1 MQGVEPRLY
10 RLDDVLGAAPWLN
23 RKPVIVV
30 ESRACVERLWNTFG
44 GSMPA
49 TSSVGGLGRWEF
61 GHTEQLKDNR
71 VQDVAIIPD
80 ALKEG
85 WDRAYAVARSCAA
98 AGLRVRMV
106 FLPDGMENV
115 CAYFE
120 AGREKRALE
129 DLILAAPSAT
139 GPSLAPTRD
148 PDAVPMR
155 WLWPGRISLGG
166 ITILDSV
173 FDREK
178 RLLAFDLAARV
189 STGRPMP
196 DGLSKPEAPGHVVL
210 LIHRLLSHTVGTR
223 LEAAGADLS
232 HVTHGSCE
240 VDDLLPGA
248 DRKAMSR
255 SIPEGTKLVV
265 IDPLVCPAVA
275 SFPVP
280 KGGGAARAA
289 LVRLAGLAEQTGAA
303 ILLLRDLHVG
313 SDPDPRSSDSSVLE
327 ILGVART
334 RLIVVRN
341 GDDKHGM
348 VLAST
353 PPDLGGG
360 VGPQPYSL
368 APDDQ
373 HVPTIVW
380 GGPGKLRTTVP
391 PERADGG
398 TAPASKVDVAGQL
411 LLKWLAAEPLPA
423 KVVMQR
429 AAAAGITEP
438 TLRRAKS
445 RYHVISHKRGGPG
458 GVQEWWWSLEDDHS
472 AH

>member
-1 MQGVEPRLY
+1 
-10 RLDDVLGAAPWLN
+10 
-23 RKPVIVV
+23 
-30 ESRACVERLWNTFG
+30 
-44 GSMPA
+44 
-49 TSSVGGLGRWEF
+49 
-61 GHTEQLKDNR
+61 
-71 VQDVAIIPD
+71 
-80 ALKEG
+80 
-85 WDRAYAVARSCAA
+85 
-98 AGLRVRMV
+98 
-106 FLPDGMENV
+106 
-115 CAYFE
+115 
-120 AGREKRALE
+120 
-129 DLILAAPSAT
+129 
-139 GPSLAPTRD
+139 
-148 PDAVPMR
+148 MR

-166 ITILDSV
+166 ITVLDSV

-210 LIHRLLSHTVGTR
+210 LIHRLLSHTVRTC

-232 HVTHGSCE
+232 HVTHRSCE

-248 DRKAMSR
+248 ARKAMSR

-265 IDPLVCPAVA
+265 IDPLVCPAVT

-289 LVRLAGLAEQTGAA
+289 LVRLADLAEQTGAA
-303 ILLLRDLHVG
+303 TLLLRDLHVG

-398 TAPASKVDVAGQL
+398 AAPASKVDVAGQL

-438 TLRRAKS
+438 IPPSQKSQEIPYLLRRSKVRAGPKGSENGWQNPKRLAVRLAEIGWRRSCRSASPECCQPAKPGTGIARRTHTVRSTTLSS
-445 RYHVISHKRGGPG
+445 RHRAQACRRNSVIPSRIRSPPVCTSSGTSARAWRRYCESCCAANSASSRAQRHAERPSFALPARGTVAAGGGQSKGQTEIDPPQAPDVGPHTPAG
-458 GVQEWWWSLEDDHS
+458 R
-472 AH
+472 

>member
-10 RLDDVLGAAPWLN
+10 RLVDVLGAAPWLN
-23 RKPVIVV
+23 RKSVIVV
-30 ESRACVERLWNTFG
+30 ESKACVERLWSAFG

-49 TSSVGGLGRWEF
+49 TSSVGGLGRWEL
-61 GHTEQLKDNR
+61 GHTAQLKDNR

-80 ALKEG
+80 ARKEG
-85 WDRAYAVARSCAA
+85 WDRAYAVARSCATA
-98 AGLRVRMV
+98 RLRVRMV
-106 FLPDGMENV
+106 FLPDDMANV
-115 CAYFE
+115 CAYFD

-129 DLILAAPSAT
+129 NLILAAPSAT
-139 GPSLAPTRD
+139 GSSLAPTRD

-155 WLWPGRISLGG
+155 WLWPGRILLGG
-166 ITILDSV
+166 ITVLDSV

-210 LIHRLLSHTVGTR
+210 LIHRLLSHTVRTR
-223 LEAAGADLS
+223 LEAAGADPS
-232 HVTHGSCE
+232 HVTHRSCE
-240 VDDLLPGA
+240 GDDLLPGA
-248 DRKAMSR
+248 DHKAMSR
-255 SIPEGTKLVV
+255 SIPEGTQVGG
-265 IDPLVCPAVA
+265 DRPARL
-275 SFPVP
+275 PP
-280 KGGGAARAA
+280 RAPP
-289 LVRLAGLAEQTGAA
+289 RCGWRSWPSRRGL
-303 ILLLRDLHVG
+303 
-313 SDPDPRSSDSSVLE
+313 RSSCSGTSTW
-327 ILGVART
+327 ART
-334 RLIVVRN
+334 LTR
-341 GDDKHGM
+341 DDKHGM

-380 GGPGKLRTTVP
+380 GGPGRLRTTVP

-398 TAPASKVDVAGQL
+398 AAPASKVDVAGQL

-423 KVVMQR
+423 KVVKQR
-429 AAAAGITEP
+429 ATAAGITEP

-445 RYHVISHKRGGPG
+445 KYHVISHKRGGRG
-458 GVQEWWWSLEDDHS
+458 GVQEWWWSVEDDHS

>member
-10 RLDDVLGAAPWLN
+10 RLDNVLGAAPWLN

-30 ESRACVERLWNTFG
+30 ESKACVERLWSTFG

-80 ALKEG
+80 ARKER

-139 GPSLAPTRD
+139 GPSLAPTPD

-166 ITILDSV
+166 ITVLDSV
-173 FDREK
+173 FDHEK

-289 LVRLAGLAEQTGAA
+289 LVRLAELAEQTGAA
-303 ILLLRDLHVG
+303 MLLLRDLHVG

-373 HVPTIVW
+373 HVPIVW

-398 TAPASKVDVAGQL
+398 AAPASKVDVAGQL
-411 LLKWLAAEPLPA
+411 LLKWLAAKPLPA